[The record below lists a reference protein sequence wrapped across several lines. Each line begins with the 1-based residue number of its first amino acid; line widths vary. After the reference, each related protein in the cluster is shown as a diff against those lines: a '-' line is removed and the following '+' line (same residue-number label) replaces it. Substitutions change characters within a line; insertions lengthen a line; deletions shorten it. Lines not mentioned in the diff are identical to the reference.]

1 LSAAAGDGDTSG
13 GRRGGTRRGV
23 LAAPN
28 IGPDNLLVTPPRPP
42 VRSVYLSP
50 TVPRLRLESEADLQ
64 VAASEGLLVEN
75 HFLELK
81 REIPPGKGNN
91 QELAADLA
99 SLAVDG
105 GTIMVGVAQREN
117 DAPALVPQ
125 PLDGMRERIAEVART
140 IPDPPL
146 PVTVDRLPSAGDD
159 AIGYLVIH
167 VPASPNAPHMVGC
180 RYWGRGDATKFVLS
194 DPEVR
199 RLHALHRDDEAEAD
213 AMIRAEI
220 DRDPIPEGLRVNVRG
235 SVVKRGKTTRW
246 S

>member
-1 LSAAAGDGDTSG
+1 
-13 GRRGGTRRGV
+13 
-23 LAAPN
+23 
-28 IGPDNLLVTPPRPP
+28 
-42 VRSVYLSP
+42 
-50 TVPRLRLESEADLQ
+50 
-64 VAASEGLLVEN
+64 LVEN

-105 GTIMVGVAQREN
+105 GTIIVGVAQREN

-125 PLDGMRERIAEVART
+125 PLGGLRERIAEVART

-167 VPASPNAPHMVGC
+167 VPASPNAPHMVGG
-180 RYWGRGDATKFVLS
+180 RYRGRGDATKLVLS

-199 RLHALHRDDEAEAD
+199 RLHALHRDDEADPD

-235 SVVKRGKTTRW
+235 SVVKRGKTYAVVVELDRDPATGKRRQKW
-246 S
+246 QSGYRTKHAAERALAEQVDAMRRCWPTAGRRRG